1 MRKLGLPCQISICFK
16 HPFQGYG
23 GIQFSLL
30 QIQFG
35 STPTL
40 ICLFFSVQPVRKKF
54 DQEPSSYLQ
63 RKAKRQREREWER
76 ESEKE
81 RERERKREKE
91 RERERERKSERE
103 IEIGRARESER
114 NTKLRKL
121 SFFLVSCWL
130 IKAKWDIQS
139 TFKDSFFFLSAMF
152 LVSQFLIWKHFL
164 TNGDKKNSVAQYWCC
179 IPTVNCRTS

>member
-1 MRKLGLPCQISICFK
+1 MSKLGLPCQISICFK

-63 RKAKRQREREWER
+63 RKAKRQRDRERKKERKR

-81 RERERKREKE
+81 KE
-91 RERERERKSERE
+91 RE
-103 IEIGRARESER
+103 
-114 NTKLRKL
+114 
-121 SFFLVSCWL
+121 
-130 IKAKWDIQS
+130 
-139 TFKDSFFFLSAMF
+139 
-152 LVSQFLIWKHFL
+152 
-164 TNGDKKNSVAQYWCC
+164 
-179 IPTVNCRTS
+179 